1 MKILVKAVA
10 AAGLLTLA
18 ACGGGADDQKAEN
31 IEANAENIADNL
43 EAVADNT
50 SNDQAAEAL
59 EDKADAVREKADEQ
73 ADRVDATDNAASN
86 GSVSSNVSGM

>member
-18 ACGGGADDQKAEN
+18 ACGGGADDNKAEA
-31 IEANAENIADNL
+31 IEANAENVAENY
-43 EAVADNT
+43 EAAAENT

-59 EDKADAVREKADEQ
+59 EDKADATREAGDEKAD
-73 ADRVDATDNAASN
+73 AVDANDGGN
-86 GSVSSNVSGM
+86 GSVESNVSGM